1 MLRAGLNHCV
11 DAKMFLA
18 SEGDVKW
25 SLFLLKGN
33 TRLLSTWGTKLQ
45 PGERRRIKEKV
56 LSVFPSPD
64 MEERGIADC
73 ALADCAPLSHPSIV
87 IHQTANRQRAF
98 LAQGVTPS
106 EASCQERCACTRSP
120 IHAVTSSHMLTH
132 PIKTFWSRAVSP
144 MEQVVS
150 EAGQS
155 RQGW

>member
-1 MLRAGLNHCV
+1 
-11 DAKMFLA
+11 MFLA

-33 TRLLSTWGTKLQ
+33 TCLLSTGDTKLQ

-56 LSVFPSPD
+56 LSVFPSLD
-64 MEERGIADC
+64 MEERGITDCALADC

-98 LAQGVTPS
+98 LAQGMTPS
-106 EASCQERCACTRSP
+106 EASSEERCACTRLP

-132 PIKTFWSRAVSP
+132 PIKTVWSRAVSP
-144 MEQVVS
+144 MEQVAS